1 MSTAVHYSFLNHR
14 LISHPALPYSF
25 FLISRFRY
33 SPLICLPTYSAVFP
47 SNYVSLWFVPLSL
60 YSDRELLFN
69 GPLVYTTLSCF
80 VLLLSIR
87 FLNFT
92 CPLARTSFLLFSLGI
107 FSQPIGP
114 YLSGLI
120 LFRLF
125 FYLSI
130 GLYPFVLVSFR
141 LRFTFSL
148 DRTAFSFFFS
158 LFMFPLYHLLFNCQ
172 YIFQK
177 YFKFFYS
184 FCFTIFI
191 FEFSE
196 NSDRFSVFSGM
207 PALSGNHPEPACIL
221 CSRPY
226 TKSLLLPS

>member
-80 VLLLSIR
+80 ILLLSIR
-87 FLNFT
+87 LLNFT
-92 CPLARTSFLLFSLGI
+92 CPLAHTSFLLFSLGI

-184 FCFTIFI
+184 FCIAIFI
-191 FEFSE
+191 FEF
-196 NSDRFSVFSGM
+196 
-207 PALSGNHPEPACIL
+207 
-221 CSRPY
+221 
-226 TKSLLLPS
+226 

>member
-33 SPLICLPTYSAVFP
+33 SPLICLPTYAAVFP

-80 VLLLSIR
+80 ILLLSIR
-87 FLNFT
+87 LLNFT
-92 CPLARTSFLLFSLGI
+92 CPLAHTSFLLFSLGI

-158 LFMFPLYHLLFNCQ
+158 LFMFPLYHLLLNCQ
-172 YIFQK
+172 YILPYLFLNFQK
-177 YFKFFYS
+177 IQTVFQSSPECLPYPVIIRNPPASYVPAHTQKA
-184 FCFTIFI
+184 
-191 FEFSE
+191 FSC
-196 NSDRFSVFSGM
+196 
-207 PALSGNHPEPACIL
+207 HPENFIL
-221 CSRPY
+221 Y
-226 TKSLLLPS
+226 